1 MQFIQYSWVN
11 DNSVKKYKRNKIN
24 RYILSVPEGDVM
36 NNVAYHQIMQNELIS
51 KNDQNFR
58 FFQVFV
64 NFRNFLNLDSMLSK
78 MSKIPIEDPKLST
91 FYEIVMQFLFEK

>member
-1 MQFIQYSWVN
+1 MN

-78 MSKIPIEDPKLST
+78 MSKIPIEDTKLST